1 MGFPKNPLL
10 KAGDIQQP
18 KVPEDLN
25 ENYFS
30 QGKAECSDFLRLE
43 AQKSEQN
50 VPHAS
55 LFG

>member
-10 KAGDIQQP
+10 KAGDIPQP

-30 QGKAECSDFLRLE
+30 HSKAECSDFLRLE

-50 VPHAS
+50 VAHAS